1 MIFIGKKPEKPN
13 VAKITLTVIG
23 IVAGVAALA
32 FAAYKLYKKLVPAC
46 IDCECEDFLDD
57 DDIFFDEDE
66 DVEVRLED
74 ANEDAD
80 TAEA

>member
-13 VAKITLTVIG
+13 VAKIALTVSAIILG
-23 IVAGVAALA
+23 AAALV

-57 DDIFFDEDE
+57 EDFFDDEDE
-66 DVEVRLED
+66 NVEVRLED
-74 ANEDAD
+74 A
-80 TAEA
+80 TEA